1 MAESLLEIGTIVGT
15 HGLRGD
21 LKIRLKSG
29 DPDLLMTMKQ
39 VHLHLPTGETLNVDI
54 SRQVLHKGQVLLR
67 LRGYDSINR
76 VESMVGGHILINE
89 DLLPELGDDQYY
101 WGDLKGL
108 EVVDQEHG
116 SIGQLQDLFASAAH
130 DTYVVKGR
138 FGEVL
143 IPAVRQFI
151 LDVDLE
157 GRVMQV
163 ALPEGLIPEQ
173 Q

>member
-39 VHLHLPTGETLNVDI
+39 VHLHLPTGETLDVDI

-89 DLLPELGDDQYY
+89 ELLPELGDDQYY

-130 DTYVVKGR
+130 DTYVIKGR

-151 LDVDLE
+151 LDIDLE

>member
-15 HGLRGD
+15 HGLKGD

-29 DPDLLMTMKQ
+29 DPDLLLTMKQ
-39 VHLHLPTGETLNVDI
+39 VHLRLPTGEMLEVDI
-54 SRQVLHKGQVLLR
+54 SRQILHKGQVLLR
-67 LRGYDSINR
+67 LHNYGSINL
-76 VESMVGGHILINE
+76 VEAMVGGHILIE
-89 DLLPELGDDQYY
+89 KDLLPELGDDQYY

-108 EVVDQEHG
+108 EVVDRERG
-116 SIGQLQDLFASAAH
+116 DIGRLHDLFTSAAH

-151 LDVDLE
+151 LDVDLD

-163 ALPEGLIPEQ
+163 ALPEGLIPEPQ
-173 Q
+173 

>member
-29 DPDLLMTMKQ
+29 DPDLLMTMKR
-39 VHLHLPTGETLNVDI
+39 VYLHLPTGETLDVDI

-67 LRGYDSINR
+67 LHGYDSINQ
-76 VESMVGGHILINE
+76 VESMVGGHILIEE
-89 DLLPELGDDQYY
+89 DRLPELGDDQYY

-108 EVVDQEHG
+108 EVVDQQHG
-116 SIGQLQDLFASAAH
+116 SIGQLQDLFTSAAH
-130 DTYVVKGR
+130 DTYVVKGL

-163 ALPEGLIPEQ
+163 TLPEGLIPEQ

>member
-39 VHLHLPTGETLNVDI
+39 VHLHLPTGETLDVDI

-89 DLLPELGDDQYY
+89 ELLPELGDDQYY

-116 SIGQLQDLFASAAH
+116 SIGKLQDLFASAAH
-130 DTYVVKGR
+130 DTYVIKGR

-151 LDVDLE
+151 LDIDLE